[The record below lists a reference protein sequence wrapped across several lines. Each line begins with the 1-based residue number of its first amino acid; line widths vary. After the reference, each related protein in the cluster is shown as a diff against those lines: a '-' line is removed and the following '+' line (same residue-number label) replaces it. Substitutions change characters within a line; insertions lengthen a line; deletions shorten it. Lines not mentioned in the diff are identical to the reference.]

1 MALNDSASL
10 LGRKDIIERLL
21 LEDTDE
27 QKILITPILSS
38 YQIQPASMDVRLG
51 PDFLIIKVGKIT
63 HLDPLKN
70 SKKVGFEVE
79 KYTDKYKILDKKE
92 KFILHPNEFILGCTL
107 EYIKL
112 PNDIAARIEGRS
124 SWGRLGI
131 LVHSTAGFIDPG
143 FCGNITF
150 ELKNM
155 GKIPIPLYPGIR
167 MAQLSFF
174 KVNNDTP
181 YSGKYKESFGVIPS
195 KYFEDFEYD
204 EIRKPCE
211 KESLE
216 QTFRHIFESLKD
228 KKEIKYDKIPDCISK
243 EILEAIEYAYRQREI
258 DSEESRSPLD
268 EI

>member
-1 MALNDSASL
+1 MPETESTSL
-10 LGRKDIIERLL
+10 LGREHIIDRLL
-21 LEDTDE
+21 LNDDDE
-27 QKILITPILSS
+27 HKIVISPILSS
-38 YQIQPASMDVRLG
+38 YQIQPASLDVRLG

-63 HLDPLKN
+63 HLDPLKR
-70 SKKVGFEVE
+70 KGKVGFEVE

-131 LVHSTAGFIDPG
+131 LIHSTAGFIDPG

-174 KVNNDTP
+174 KVKNDTP
-181 YSGKYKESFGVIPS
+181 YKGKYNESFGVVPS

-211 KESLE
+211 PESLE
-216 QTFRHIFESLKD
+216 QKFLHIFELIKD
-228 KKEIKYDKIPDCISK
+228 KKEIKSEEVPDCISR
-243 EILEAIEYAYRQREI
+243 EILNAIESAYRQRES
-258 DSEESRSPLD
+258 DSDELNPLLD
-268 EI
+268 DF